1 MRGRESLNRYWQRK
15 EKENDKEKRDGA
27 RRRKKREKG
36 RGESGRE
43 RERGK
48 KRTKGTTRGKNERLK
63 ERQRDGKR
71 RSKGSTAR
79 HAGSM
84 PTNYECKVM
93 VILISSARS
102 AEKKMTVIKP
112 GGNVSPSIVRRRS
125 ARAVRLRSVALSV
138 APAAYIIQN
147 ISPIRTLRA
156 CGSRVR

>member
-1 MRGRESLNRYWQRK
+1 M
-15 EKENDKEKRDGA
+15 RDGG
-27 RRRKKREKG
+27 RKG
-36 RGESGRE
+36 RKDEEKVVE
-43 RERGK
+43 REGGE

-71 RSKGSTAR
+71 RGKGSTAR

-112 GGNVSPSIVRRRS
+112 GGNVSPSIVRLRAAPL
-125 ARAVRLRSVALSV
+125 ARVRLRSVALSV

>member
-1 MRGRESLNRYWQRK
+1 M
-15 EKENDKEKRDGA
+15 RDGG
-27 RRRKKREKG
+27 RKG
-36 RGESGRE
+36 RKDEEKVVE

-102 AEKKMTVIKP
+102 AEKKNDRNKTWRKRLSIHRP
-112 GGNVSPSIVRRRS
+112 SPLRSRGPSSVCRSFRRS
-125 ARAVRLRSVALSV
+125 RGIHYSEHFSHTYPPSVRIARKIIETQYVCRLEAARS
-138 APAAYIIQN
+138 P
-147 ISPIRTLRA
+147 R
-156 CGSRVR
+156 C